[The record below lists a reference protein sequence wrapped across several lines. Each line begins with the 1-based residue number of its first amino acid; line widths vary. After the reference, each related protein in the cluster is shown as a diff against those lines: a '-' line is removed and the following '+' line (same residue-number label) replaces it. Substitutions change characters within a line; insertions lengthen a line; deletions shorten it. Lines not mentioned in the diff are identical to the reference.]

1 MAFIKLVADELKAA
15 GLAGVGVT
23 PAEPTN
29 WYRFGT
35 WGNAEAIAGDADRTC
50 GHHPTWQSLSPRH
63 AQAAGP
69 KVYWHNAHD
78 TPNAR
83 QTGYLRKLIE
93 APALLT
99 RHLGGGL
106 WDRQSMEKWSVQT
119 FQDRRGPDWRAFAE
133 K

>member
-1 MAFIKLVADELKAA
+1 MHKLKAA
-15 GLAGVGVT
+15 GVTGVGVT

-29 WYRFGT
+29 WYRFGK
-35 WGNAEAIAGDADRTC
+35 WAYAEAIAGDADRTY

-78 TPNAR
+78 TPSAR
-83 QTGYLRKLIE
+83 HTGYLRKLIE

-99 RHLGGGL
+99 RRPDLSLLSFEQTKPWEMCPAFPEGL
-106 WDRQSMEKWSVQT
+106 KTRCQAPNG
-119 FQDRRGPDWRAFAE
+119 RCGHCR
-133 K
+133 